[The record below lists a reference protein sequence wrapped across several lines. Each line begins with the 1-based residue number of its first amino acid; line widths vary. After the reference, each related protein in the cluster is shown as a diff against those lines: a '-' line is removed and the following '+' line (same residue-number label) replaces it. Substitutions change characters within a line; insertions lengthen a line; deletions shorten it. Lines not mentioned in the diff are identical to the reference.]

1 MIITAV
7 RPVRGHQVKLM
18 LDDGGEVMIDKTIW
32 KESPYGVDSSLSDAA
47 LEELRAA
54 SARRRAESKAVFL
67 LSKRDLSRRELEQ
80 KLCRE
85 KGHYHAD
92 RREAAEAAAER
103 MEQLGYVN
111 DEAYARRLAERFVR
125 VKLYPKRR
133 VTEELIRHGIDRETA
148 RQAAA
153 ETETDETEL
162 ALAFLAKKRYTVP
175 RSTQE
180 LQRIAGA
187 LARYGYT
194 AEAVRRAL
202 SLWQEEDLPDE

>member
-32 KESPYGVDSSLSDAA
+32 EESPYGVDSSLSDAA

-85 KGHYHAD
+85 KGRYHAD

-194 AEAVRRAL
+194 AEVVRRAL